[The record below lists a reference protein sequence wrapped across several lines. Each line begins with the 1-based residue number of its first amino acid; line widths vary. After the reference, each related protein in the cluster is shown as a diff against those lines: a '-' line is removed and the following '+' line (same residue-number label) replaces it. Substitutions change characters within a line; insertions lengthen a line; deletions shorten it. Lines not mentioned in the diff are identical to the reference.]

1 MVRLLHP
8 KRRCDMEPEKHSITP
23 QRVIEILKKNNII
36 VTVEQAEKM
45 IEFMEKLA
53 KIAIEVYV
61 K

>member
-1 MVRLLHP
+1 
-8 KRRCDMEPEKHSITP
+8 MEAEKHPITP

>member
-1 MVRLLHP
+1 
-8 KRRCDMEPEKHSITP
+8 MEQEKHPITP
-23 QRVIEILKKNNII
+23 QRVIEILNKNNII
-36 VTVEQAEKM
+36 VTLEQAEKM

>member
-1 MVRLLHP
+1 
-8 KRRCDMEPEKHSITP
+8 MEPEKHPITP

-36 VTVEQAEKM
+36 VTLEQAEKM